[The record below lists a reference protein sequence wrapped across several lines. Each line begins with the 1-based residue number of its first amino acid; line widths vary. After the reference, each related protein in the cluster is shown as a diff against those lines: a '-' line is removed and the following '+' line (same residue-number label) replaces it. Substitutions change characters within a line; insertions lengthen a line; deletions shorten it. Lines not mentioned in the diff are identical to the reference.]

1 MGAEGTRT
9 EVCLAQDIWV
19 VAFSPVE
26 SAVLSPGTIAKQDNW
41 YLKIHRKCSYHNVI
55 IVMTQKSR
63 IANLLCLSAL
73 TFVAYRVPSS
83 SCRIIKRER
92 EREKGRKKEIQG
104 NALFM
109 LTATFDLKIPSPEP

>member
-1 MGAEGTRT
+1 MGAEGTPT

-19 VAFSPVE
+19 VVFSPVE
-26 SAVLSPGTIAKQDNW
+26 SAVLSLGTTAKQDNW

-63 IANLLCLSAL
+63 IANPLCLSAL

-83 SCRIIKRER
+83 SCRIIKRETGERGR
-92 EREKGRKKEIQG
+92 ERKEERKKSR
-104 NALFM
+104 AM
-109 LTATFDLKIPSPEP
+109 LYLC

>member
-1 MGAEGTRT
+1 MGAEGTPT

-26 SAVLSPGTIAKQDNW
+26 SAVLSPGTIAKQDNR
-41 YLKIHRKCSYHNVI
+41 YLKIHRKCSYHDVI

-63 IANLLCLSAL
+63 IANPLCLSAL

-83 SCRIIKRER
+83 SCRIIERQGREGER
-92 EREKGRKKEIQG
+92 EGKKERNPGRCFVYVNGYI
-104 NALFM
+104 
-109 LTATFDLKIPSPEP
+109 